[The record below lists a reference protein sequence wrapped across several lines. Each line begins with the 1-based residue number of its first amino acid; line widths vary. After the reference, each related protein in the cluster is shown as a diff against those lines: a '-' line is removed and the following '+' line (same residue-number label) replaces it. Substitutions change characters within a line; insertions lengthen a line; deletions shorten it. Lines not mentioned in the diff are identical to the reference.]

1 MDKKSNGLEA
11 VLEVSEEAILSILND
26 EGIITLK
33 DFARKYSTAVDA
45 ALRENPKL
53 AEMIFMQMGNDKF
66 KGYITEKQ
74 EDNKISIE
82 HKVPQMKLEI
92 DGTSYKPEEIKLFNG
107 KKLHFVV
114 NNKTDAQGIMI
125 GFSTQDNLKEYL
137 KSKKVRYSDN
147 TDAMIDTNQS
157 MKYRVPSV
165 GKAYEHINFRGKV
178 LILPTL
184 NNRYRYA
191 DLRNYYRDS
200 FLWWYWND
208 WNDVISSIKVF
219 DFWVVFHEHIH
230 YGGDDFMME
239 PRTEIRN
246 LVSYGWNDKIS
257 SIAVVMGD

>member
-1 MDKKSNGLEA
+1 
-11 VLEVSEEAILSILND
+11 
-26 EGIITLK
+26 LK

-45 ALRENPKL
+45 ALRANPKL
-53 AEMIFMQMGNDKF
+53 TEMIMMQTGNEKF
-66 KGYITEKQ
+66 KGYINEKQ
-74 EDNKISIE
+74 KENEISFE
-82 HKVPQMKLEI
+82 HKLPQMKLEI
-92 DGTSYKPEEIKLFNG
+92 DGTSYKPEEIKLLNE

-137 KSKKVRYSDN
+137 KSKKVRFSDN
-147 TDAMIDTNQS
+147 TEAMIDTNKS
-157 MKYRVPSV
+157 MKYRVPPV
-165 GKAYEHINFRGKV
+165 GRAYEHINFRGKV
-178 LILPTL
+178 LQLPTL
-184 NNRYRYA
+184 DNRYRYA
-191 DLRNYYRDS
+191 DLRDYYRDS

-219 DFWVVFHEHIH
+219 DFWVVFYEHIH
-230 YGGDDFMME
+230 YRGIDFMME